1 VAWVSDGDIVNNAA
15 LGDWTA
21 TTDINLELYEA
32 VMNTNV
38 RAPLFLVQAALP
50 YIPNGGRIINISSF
64 ATRTMCMGDE
74 MPPMGLYIASKIA
87 LEGLSQG
94 WAAEFGHSRG
104 ITVNC
109 ASSPASSMTG

>member
-1 VAWVSDGDIVNNAA
+1 MLQAVNNAA

-21 TTDINLELYEA
+21 TSDISPECYEA

-38 RAPLFLVQAALP
+38 RAPLFLVQAAFP

-64 ATRTMCMGDE
+64 ATRNMCMGDGV
-74 MPPMGLYIASKIA
+74 PPMGLYIASKIA

-104 ITVNC
+104 INVNGT
-109 ASSPASSMTG
+109 SSPLSTYHRT

>member
-1 VAWVSDGDIVNNAA
+1 MNNAA

-21 TTDINLELYEA
+21 TPDITLSQYDA

-50 YIPNGGRIINISSF
+50 YIPRGGRIINMSSF
-64 ATRTMCMGDE
+64 STRTMMLGDGV
-74 MPPMGLYIASKIA
+74 PPMGLYIASKIA

-94 WAAEFGHSRG
+94 WAAE
-104 ITVNC
+104 
-109 ASSPASSMTG
+109 ASLPKDRPSKTTPEEKAPHADHDS